1 MAPFYF
7 VFLAYSML
15 LNICL
20 FFLQGNILSDYKLDI
35 NFHQP
40 EPPGK
45 NMFFLS
51 ENISFFIDLLIFDY
65 AYKTHQRWI

>member
-1 MAPFYF
+1 MAPFDF
-7 VFLAYSML
+7 VFLAYL
-15 LNICL
+15 VFLNICL

-51 ENISFFIDLLIFDY
+51 ENISFFIDLLIFYY